1 MKLKPLL
8 FALALATLPVAV
20 SSCSSAWWQ
29 NIQNN
34 PAAAVDAFEKDVNIG
49 LGIADITWNSIKVYL
64 PADQA
69 VKAQLRYDQAVFAVN
84 KSLVVLN
91 DAVQA
96 AVDAK
101 TPNPDF
107 TKLIA
112 DVSDALS
119 QVIAIIDEFK
129 TSAPTPSP
137 SALALPARGEP
148 TGYTTLKAVQA
159 HVAKRAGK

>member
-1 MKLKPLL
+1 MKLKSLV
-8 FALALATLPVAV
+8 LALVLAATPVAV
-20 SSCSSAWWQ
+20 AGCNSAWWQ

-34 PAAAVDAFEKDVNIG
+34 PVAAVDAFEKDVNIG
-49 LGIADITWNSIKVYL
+49 LSIAAISWNSIKVYL

-84 KSLVVLN
+84 KSLALLN
-91 DAVQA
+91 DGVQA

-101 TPNPDF
+101 NPNPDF

-112 DVSDALS
+112 DVSDALA

-129 TSAPTPSP
+129 ASAPTPAP

-148 TGYTTLKAVQA
+148 TGYLELKAVYA
-159 HVAKRAGK
+159 HVAQRAKK